1 MGTEAQPFQLTA
13 VGTAHLSEMLQERSA
28 CLMGNENRGE
38 SEEVQLRKD
47 LYAEEYICTALSF
60 SSEMPKNQITGS
72 S

>member
-13 VGTAHLSEMLQERSA
+13 VGTAHLSKMLQERSA

-47 LYAEEYICTALSF
+47 LYAVHLH
-60 SSEMPKNQITGS
+60 SSIFLFRNA
-72 S
+72 